1 MVGTSKGEVVGRKE
15 KGFLRNQVQRGNG
28 KHGDCKETGREK
40 ERELLEET
48 EKGNVDLVKN
58 SEIAARMKNLPW
70 GRVEEISKGWRR
82 GVGGYKVQI
91 SGKPW
96 KMG

>member
-1 MVGTSKGEVVGRKE
+1 M
-15 KGFLRNQVQRGNG
+15 
-28 KHGDCKETGREK
+28 
-40 ERELLEET
+40 LEET